1 MFASM
6 FNSLF
11 NKSENKTE
19 IQKNE
24 LPTEITKQDVEDML
38 TELDE
43 LHENADNDSSHSM
56 SKDNVIEAMDL
67 LSINDIRPEYLNDD
81 CSVNN
86 FDDTK
91 SEVSSIGENK
101 QDSVEVEDPDLKK
114 IINKINSLQCLFTW
128 KFKPKRKHN
137 FISWIRNK
145 YGEYNLDISSP
156 EFTFERYLF

>member
-11 NKSENKTE
+11 NKSENKTV

-24 LPTEITKQDVEDML
+24 LQSEITKQNVEDIL

-43 LHENADNDSSHSM
+43 LHESANIDSSHLM

-67 LSINDIRPEYLNDD
+67 LSINDINPEYLNDD
-81 CSVNN
+81 CFLNN

-101 QDSVEVEDPDLKK
+101 QESAEVEDPDMKK
-114 IINKINSLQCLFTW
+114 IVNKINSLQCLFTW
-128 KFKPKRKHN
+128 KFKPKKKHN
-137 FISWIRNK
+137 FISWIQNK

-156 EFTFERYLF
+156 EFTFERYIF